1 MASGSE
7 LGLAAVGA
15 LTWSRGKRCGY
26 VTGLGGLGGGSIRPD
41 GVAVEIG
48 VIGVGAVGIGGHP
61 VVETVGVVGVIGVI
75 GVIGVAGRAFTRICG
90 SGPATDAGQT
100 SKVGTDADASPGARA
115 GTAAL
120 AAFEAL
126 DTSQDILEAGV
137 TSVLLLGD
145 ADWCT
150 GDLGGVGPAV
160 FLDALAHADGVVIFH
175 LMCRV
180 VGLVVKQ
187 LV

>member
-1 MASGSE
+1 MWRD
-7 LGLAAVGA
+7 LD
-15 LTWSRGKRCGY
+15 
-26 VTGLGGLGGGSIRPD
+26 GGLGGGSIRPD
-41 GVAVEIG
+41 GVAVGIG
-48 VIGVGAVGIGGHP
+48 VIGVGAVGIGGHA

-120 AAFEAL
+120 AALEAL
-126 DTSQDILEAGV
+126 DTSQDVLDAGI

-160 FLDALAHADGVVIFH
+160 FLDALAMRPAEFDIGPAWGRDI
-175 LMCRV
+175 
-180 VGLVVKQ
+180 
-187 LV
+187 

>member
-1 MASGSE
+1 M
-7 LGLAAVGA
+7 
-15 LTWSRGKRCGY
+15 
-26 VTGLGGLGGGSIRPD
+26 VTG
-41 GVAVEIG
+41 
-48 VIGVGAVGIGGHP
+48 GHA

-100 SKVGTDADASPGARA
+100 SKVGIDVEASPGAGA

-120 AAFEAL
+120 AALEAL
-126 DTSQDILEAGV
+126 DTAQDMLEAGV

-160 FLDALAHADGVVIFH
+160 FLDALAMGPAEFDIGPA
-175 LMCRV
+175 
-180 VGLVVKQ
+180 
-187 LV
+187 